1 MQREDC
7 FYFGKVIKTH
17 GILGG
22 ISIRIDADQPE
33 VYKQLTMI
41 FIEINKKLIPYFIQS
56 LNINSNKA
64 YVKLQD
70 VDTIEKA
77 LELAGNEI
85 FLPLELLPKLSG
97 NRFYFHEVPG
107 YKVIDESFGL
117 IGNIETVLEYPNQAV
132 FQIYKENKEVLIPI
146 HDDVIL
152 KVDRRSKTI
161 HIKAP
166 DGLIA
171 LYLNS

>member
-17 GILGG
+17 GINGG

-33 VYKQLTMI
+33 VYKQLAMI
-41 FIEINKKLIPYFIQS
+41 FIEINRKLIPFFIKN

-70 VDTIEKA
+70 VDTIEQA

-85 FLPLELLPKLSG
+85 FLPLTLLPKLSG
-97 NRFYFHEVPG
+97 NRFYFHEIPG
-107 YKVIDESFGL
+107 FKVIDESFGL
-117 IGNIETVLEYPNQAV
+117 IGTIETVLEYPNQAV
-132 FQIYKENKEVLIPI
+132 FQIFNRNKEVLIPI
-146 HDDVIL
+146 HDEVIL

-166 DGLIA
+166 EGLIA